1 MYCRDRVLRTVV
13 IRVLVMSFTRPT
25 VRGMHCVQ
33 WDNVLVDTWFLC
45 WVFLKMVAIVVS
57 KVQSDA
63 GENLSGCSMV

>member
-13 IRVLVMSFTRPT
+13 VRVLVMSFTRPT

-45 WVFLKMVAIVVS
+45 WVFLKMVVS
-57 KVQSDA
+57 
-63 GENLSGCSMV
+63 